1 VWFYE
6 IYSDEESFKSHGG
19 SDAFKAVMAKD
30 SAYFKTLM
38 GKLDI
43 KN

>member
-1 VWFYE
+1 VLDKQNLGFAYA
-6 IYSDEESFKSHGG
+6 DDVG
-19 SDAFKAVMAKD
+19 FKAVMARD
-30 SAYFKTLM
+30 NAYFKTLM